1 MLSEFQTKV
10 ERHRDA
16 WRLIKNSS
24 QVIFQLWLEILLNTQ
39 VPGPVSKNSDAV
51 GLECPTWAFELPAD
65 SQEMFLRPADR
76 TLSCTVLRSRGF
88 TVT

>member
-1 MLSEFQTKV
+1 M
-10 ERHRDA
+10 HRDA

-39 VPGPVSKNSDAV
+39 VTGPDSKNSDVV
-51 GLECPTWAFELPAD
+51 GLECPTWAFELPTS
-65 SQEMFLRPADR
+65 SQEMLLLPADH
-76 TLSCTVLRSRGF
+76 TLSCTVLHSRRF